1 MFENIQNIQNMK
13 TACTKLLFFLKYFRS
28 FIHVTY
34 HIALLKLKVVRVK
47 ISICEIKSNNMR
59 LKKDH
64 FISSPSSCK
73 YTEEIKMVKVKNT
86 LPQPYS

>member
-1 MFENIQNIQNMK
+1 M
-13 TACTKLLFFLKYFRS
+13 S
-28 FIHVTY
+28 FIY
-34 HIALLKLKVVRVK
+34 EQQNK
-47 ISICEIKSNNMR
+47 NNKMR

-86 LPQPYS
+86 LPQAYR